1 MADQFDIDD
10 LVRQLRELVSALN
23 NMGKT
28 GGAGGSATGSN
39 RDMERLLRAIA
50 TMATAMDKGAKSSAK
65 AIDDFVKGID
75 KAIDAQEDTVR
86 AQQRAQAEVDQAGK
100 VAARQAY
107 EAAEESRRRSM
118 SAAELAREAADA
130 ESEARKEHVERMQA
144 GHKTEYAK
152 LQDKIYN
159 EQNYAKR
166 LASLQDEEAR
176 SKLGFSGKIDEM
188 ARRYGEGGGDMVAF
202 YKAINN
208 AKKALDMLSPLGKGI
223 ADMGKALY
231 EGKQGASANNSALEG
246 LGDTVEKLTA
256 GMGPLGFI
264 IGKIVK
270 LFTGFAVEANKMSD
284 RFYKT
289 YQDLSRAGVAASDGM
304 TGLAESA
311 QRLGLGLDESG
322 MQNFVRIL
330 TAASEDIALMSGSAI
345 EGRKNFTEL
354 SSSIVRGDV
363 GRQLMNMGM
372 SVESINEG
380 VAGFIKQQVATGRAQ
395 GKTNQELA
403 TGAAAYLKEMDA
415 LTKLTGIQKQ
425 ELENQM
431 EANRQNERFAAHLEE
446 LRAQGRDKEAD
457 NLEQNMAVM
466 SKRFPQ
472 LAGGLKD
479 IASGFVTSDAAQ
491 KAQLAG
497 FSKIPEMMQKGL
509 GSGFKEMGEISKQT
523 TSSMRGL
530 AQTGNFERVFG
541 PYYEMLK
548 ARGMSEEDAL
558 KEIEKIRADRQRQE
572 EGAGDAATAAQTN
585 MRRQQMDSRDA
596 LQDFVKAGVAPAT
609 KAMEGFSS
617 VTSKVVTALGGTVA
631 GGMGGGGGGGLA
643 AGGGAAT
650 GGGVSTAGA
659 GGGGVFGAIGRGM
672 SRLAAGG
679 IGSTG
684 TMSED
689 DLRARGLVLKKGDV
703 QAKDGALNPRLVDL
717 AQKIQSEIPG
727 FAYFSGFND
736 RFHQEKSPSSLHTQG
751 LAADFTLTSRPSP
764 EQGQAIVNQLKSMGF
779 ATAIDEYNSP
789 SAKATAGHFHAAI
802 QAATGGVFSGPRSG
816 YNAMLHGTEAV
827 VPLPDGKTIP
837 VEMPNLDRNMQEQVS
852 MMGAQLIALE
862 ELVRYMRD
870 NNAINTKI
878 LQAANN

>member
-10 LVRQLRELVSALN
+10 LVRQLRELVPALQG
-23 NMGKT
+23 MGRSGG
-28 GGAGGSATGSN
+28 GGATNAS
-39 RDMERLLRAIA
+39 RDMDRLLRAIA
-50 TMATAMDKGAKSSAK
+50 TMATSMDKGAKSSSK
-65 AIDDFVKGID
+65 AIDEFIKGID
-75 KAIDAQEDTVR
+75 KAIDAQDETIK

-100 VAARQAY
+100 IAARQAY

-118 SAAELAREAADA
+118 SAAELAREAAEA
-130 ESEARKEHVERMQA
+130 ESDARKEHMERMQA
-144 GHKTEYAK
+144 GYKTEYGK

-166 LASLQDEEAR
+166 LANLQDEETK

-289 YQDLSRAGVAASDGM
+289 YQDLSKAGVAASDGM

-322 MQNFVRIL
+322 MQNFVRL
-330 TAASEDIALMSGSAI
+330 LSAASEDIAMLSGSAI
-345 EGRKNFTEL
+345 QGRKDFTEF

-372 SVESINEG
+372 SVEAINEG
-380 VAGFIKQQVATGRAQ
+380 VASYVKQQVSLGRAQ
-395 GKTNQELA
+395 TMSNQQLA
-403 TGAAAYLKEMDA
+403 AGAAAYLKEMDA

-431 EANRQNERFAAHLEE
+431 DSNRRNERFRAAIEKVRQEQGDEAAQALE
-446 LRAQGRDKEAD
+446 L
-457 NLEQNMAVM
+457 NMAVA
-466 SKRFPQ
+466 SKRFPE
-472 LAGGLKD
+472 LAEGLKD
-479 IASGFVTSDAAQ
+479 IASGFVTTDAAR
-491 KAQLAG
+491 KALQAG
-497 FSKIPEMMQKGL
+497 MADVPKQMTKGI
-509 GSGFKEMGEISKQT
+509 GSGFQELGRAAKNTTQSMG
-523 TSSMRGL
+523 GL
-530 AQTGNFERVFG
+530 AEVGAFGDVFG
-541 PYYEMLK
+541 SYYEQLK
-548 ARGMSEEDAL
+548 AAGMSEQDAVKEAKKILED
-558 KEIEKIRADRQRQE
+558 RRRQE

-596 LQDFVKAGVAPAT
+596 MQDFVKAGVAPAT
-609 KAMEGFSS
+609 KAMEGFAS

-643 AGGGAAT
+643 AGGGTAT

-659 GGGGVFGAIGRGM
+659 GGGGVFGAIGRGI

-679 IGSTG
+679 IGGAVDPEKVIKFTG
-684 TMSED
+684 NTGSKEHFDKLDPAVKDAFLQMAVEYNNMT
-689 DLRARGLVLKKGDV
+689 GDKLQINSAFRTPGE
-703 QAKDGALNPRLVDL
+703 QAAIDPGGNPK
-717 AQKIQSEIPG
+717 AAPG
-727 FAYFSGFND
+727 M
-736 RFHQEKSPSSLHTQG
+736 SLHNVG
-751 LAADFTLTSRPSP
+751 R
-764 EQGQAIVNQLKSMGF
+764 
-779 ATAIDEYNSP
+779 AIDIQPNQKQ
-789 SAKATAGHFHAAI
+789 ALAGMGMLDRYGFKTLPNDPPHIFMN
-802 QAATGGVFSGPRSG
+802 TGGVATGPRSG
-816 YNAMLHGTEAV
+816 YSAMLHGTEAV

>member
-1 MADQFDIDD
+1 MAEQFDIDD
-10 LVRQLRELVSALN
+10 LVRQLKSLVEALN
-23 NMGKT
+23 TMGKT
-28 GGAGGSATGSN
+28 GSAGGAATGSN
-39 RDMERLLRAIA
+39 RDMDRLLRAIA
-50 TMATAMDKGAKSSAK
+50 TMATSMDKGAKSSAK
-65 AIDDFVKGID
+65 AIDEFVKNID
-75 KAIDAQEDTVR
+75 KAIDAQEETVR

-130 ESEARKEHVERMQA
+130 EREARAEHVA
-144 GHKTEYAK
+144 GLQSGYQKEYGQ
-152 LQDKIYN
+152 LQDKLYK
-159 EQNYAKR
+159 ETNYAKR
-166 LASLQDEEAR
+166 LAGLKDEEAK
-176 SKLGFSGKIDEM
+176 STQGFSGAIDKM
-188 ARRYGEGGGDMVAF
+188 ALNYGKGGGDMVAF
-202 YKAINN
+202 YQAVNKA
-208 AKKALDMLSPLGKGI
+208 KRVLDMLSPLGKGI

-231 EGKQGASANNSALEG
+231 EGKQGASANNSVIEG
-246 LGDTVEKLTA
+246 FGDTVEKVTSGL
-256 GMGPLGFI
+256 GPLGFI

-270 LFTGFAVEANKMSD
+270 LFTAFAVETNKMSD

-289 YQDLSRAGVAASDGM
+289 YQDLSRVGVAASDGM
-304 TGLAESA
+304 MGLAESA

-322 MQNFVRIL
+322 LQNFVKIL
-330 TAASEDIALMSGSAI
+330 SAASEDIAMMSGSAI
-345 EGRKNFTEL
+345 QGRQAFTEL
-354 SSSIVRGDV
+354 GSSIVRGDV

-372 SVESINEG
+372 SVEAINEG
-380 VAGFIKQQVATGRAQ
+380 VAGFIKQQAATGRAQ
-395 GKTNQELA
+395 GKTTQELA

-479 IASGFVTSDAAQ
+479 IASGFVTSEAAQ

-497 FSKIPEMMQKGL
+497 MAGIPELMQKGL
-509 GSGFKEMGEISKQT
+509 GSGFKEMGEITKQT

-530 AQTGNFERVFG
+530 ALTGNFEAVFG
-541 PYYEMLK
+541 NYYEMLK
-548 ARGMSEEDAL
+548 ARGMSEQDAL
-558 KEIEKIRADRQRQE
+558 KEIEKIRADQKAQQ

-585 MRRQQMDSRDA
+585 MRREQMNSRDA
-596 LQDFVKAGVAPAT
+596 LQDLVKAGIAPTT
-609 KAMEGFSS
+609 KAMEGLAS
-617 VTSKVVTALGGTVA
+617 VTSKVVTGLGGTVA
-631 GGMGGGGGGGLA
+631 GGMQGGGAGGLA

-650 GGGVSTAGA
+650 GGGVSTAGT
-659 GGGGVFGAIGRGM
+659 GGGGVVGAIGRFGARM
-672 SRLAAGG
+672 AAGG
-679 IGSTG
+679 IGTTG

-717 AQKIQSEIPG
+717 AQKIQSDIPG

-736 RFHQEKSPSSLHTQG
+736 RFHQEKSPSSAHTQG
-751 LAADFTLTSRPSP
+751 LAADFTLSSRPTP

-779 ATAIDEYNSP
+779 ATAIDEYNAP

-837 VEMPNLDRNMQEQVS
+837 VEMPNLDRSMEQQVG

>member
-10 LVRQLRELVSALN
+10 LVRQLRELISVMRG
-23 NMGKT
+23 MGST
-28 GGAGGSATGSN
+28 GGSGGAATGAN
-39 RDMERLLRAIA
+39 RDMDRLLRAIA
-50 TMATAMDKGAKSSAK
+50 AMAVSMDKGAKASSK
-65 AIDDFVKGID
+65 AIDEFVKGID
-75 KAIDAQEDTVR
+75 KAIDAQEQTVK
-86 AQQRAQAEVDQAGK
+86 AQQRAQAEVDQAAK
-100 VAARQAY
+100 IAARQAY
-107 EAAEESRRRSM
+107 EASEESRRKSM

-130 ESEARKEHVERMQA
+130 ERAAREAHVEKMQA
-144 GHKTEYAK
+144 GYKAEYAK
-152 LQDKIYN
+152 LQDDLYN
-159 EQNYAKR
+159 KTNYAKR
-166 LASLQDEEAR
+166 LANLQDEEAK
-176 SKLGFSGKIDEM
+176 SKLTFAGRIDEM
-188 ARRYGEGGGDMVAF
+188 ARNYGKGGGDMVAF
-202 YKAINN
+202 YEAINN
-208 AKKALDMLSPLGKGI
+208 AKKLLDTFSPLGKGI

-246 LGDTVEKLTA
+246 FGDTVEKATA
-256 GMGPLGFI
+256 FLGPFGMI
-264 IGKIVK
+264 VGKIVK
-270 LFTGFAVEANKMSD
+270 WFTGYVVEANKLSD
-284 RFYKT
+284 RLYKS
-289 YQDLSRAGVAASDGM
+289 YQDLSKVGVAASDGM
-304 TGLAESA
+304 MGLAEAS

-322 MQNFVRIL
+322 IQNFVKIL
-330 TAASEDIALMSGSAI
+330 TAASEDIAMMSGSAI
-345 EGRKNFTEL
+345 QGRKNFVEL

-372 SVESINEG
+372 SVEAINEG

-403 TGAAAYLKEMDA
+403 AGAAAYLKEMDA

-457 NLEQNMAVM
+457 NLEQNMAVI

-479 IASGFVTSDAAQ
+479 IASGFVTSEAAR

-497 FSKIPEMMQKGL
+497 FAGIPEMMQKGL

-523 TSSMRGL
+523 ASSMRGL
-530 AQTGNFERVFG
+530 AQTGNFESVFG
-541 PYYEMLK
+541 SYYEMLK

-558 KEIEKIRADRQRQE
+558 KEIEKIRADRKRQE

-585 MRRQQMDSRDA
+585 MRRQQMDSRDS

-609 KAMEGFSS
+609 KAMEGFAG

-643 AGGGAAT
+643 AGGGTTT
-650 GGGVSTAGA
+650 GGGMSTAGA
-659 GGGGVFGAIGRGM
+659 GGGGVFGAIGRGL

-679 IGSTG
+679 IGGPVDPDKVIKFMGNTG
-684 TMSED
+684 SKEHFDKLDPAVRDAFLQMAVEYNNLT
-689 DLRARGLVLKKGDV
+689 GDKLQINSAFRTPGE
-703 QAKDGALNPRLVDL
+703 QAAIDPGANPK
-717 AQKIQSEIPG
+717 AAPG
-727 FAYFSGFND
+727 M
-736 RFHQEKSPSSLHTQG
+736 SLHNVG
-751 LAADFTLTSRPSP
+751 R
-764 EQGQAIVNQLKSMGF
+764 
-779 ATAIDEYNSP
+779 AIDIQPNQKNYLMG
-789 SAKATAGHFHAAI
+789 AGLLDRYGFKTLPNDPPHIFM
-802 QAATGGVFSGPRSG
+802 QTGGVATGPRSG
-816 YNAMLHGTEAV
+816 YSAMLHGTEAV

-837 VEMPNLDRNMQEQVS
+837 VEMPNLDRNMEQQVS
-852 MMGAQLIALE
+852 MMSAQLVALE

-870 NNAINTKI
+870 NTAISAKI

>member
-10 LVRQLRELVSALN
+10 LVRQLRELIPALQG
-23 NMGKT
+23 MGRSGG
-28 GGAGGSATGSN
+28 GGATNAS
-39 RDMERLLRAIA
+39 RDMDRLLRAIA
-50 TMATAMDKGAKSSAK
+50 TMATSMNKGAKSSSK
-65 AIDDFVKGID
+65 AIDEFIKGID
-75 KAIDAQEDTVR
+75 KAIDAQDETIK

-100 VAARQAY
+100 IAARQAY

-118 SAAELAREAADA
+118 SAAELAREAAQA
-130 ESEARKEHVERMQA
+130 ESDARKEHMERMRA
-144 GHKTEYAK
+144 GYKTEYGK

-166 LASLQDEEAR
+166 LANLQDEEAK

-188 ARRYGEGGGDMVAF
+188 ARQYGERGGDMVAF

-270 LFTGFAVEANKMSD
+270 LFTSFAVEANKMSD

-497 FSKIPEMMQKGL
+497 FSKIPELMQKGL

-585 MRRQQMDSRDA
+585 MRRQQMDQRDA
-596 LQDFVKAGVAPAT
+596 MQDFVKAGVAPAT
-609 KAMEGFSS
+609 KAMEGFAS

-643 AGGGAAT
+643 AGGGTAI

-659 GGGGVFGAIGRGM
+659 GGGGVFGAIGRGI

-679 IGSTG
+679 IGGAVDPEKVIKFTGNTG
-684 TMSED
+684 TREHFDKLDPAVKDAFLQMAVEYNNMTGDKLQINSAFRTPGEQAAIDPGANPKAAPGMS
-689 DLRARGLVLKKGDV
+689 LHNVGRAID
-703 QAKDGALNPRLVDL
+703 
-717 AQKIQSEIPG
+717 IQSNQKQALAGMGLLDRYG
-727 FAYFSGFND
+727 FKTLPND
-736 RFHQEKSPSSLHTQG
+736 PPHIFM
-751 LAADFTLTSRPSP
+751 
-764 EQGQAIVNQLKSMGF
+764 N
-779 ATAIDEYNSP
+779 
-789 SAKATAGHFHAAI
+789 
-802 QAATGGVFSGPRSG
+802 TGGVATGPRSG
-816 YNAMLHGTEAV
+816 YSAMLHGTEAV

-852 MMGAQLIALE
+852 MMGAQLVALE